1 MNDYLDIA
9 KHSIDM
15 QIEFCETMRDIFIR
29 NTEKL
34 FEMQKSIT
42 NNQIKAYQE
51 NMKQLMDI
59 QKQALNFEEYKEDA
73 EKLLDV
79 GIKNELLSQY

>member
-51 NMKQLMDI
+51 NMK
-59 QKQALNFEEYKEDA
+59 
-73 EKLLDV
+73 
-79 GIKNELLSQY
+79 